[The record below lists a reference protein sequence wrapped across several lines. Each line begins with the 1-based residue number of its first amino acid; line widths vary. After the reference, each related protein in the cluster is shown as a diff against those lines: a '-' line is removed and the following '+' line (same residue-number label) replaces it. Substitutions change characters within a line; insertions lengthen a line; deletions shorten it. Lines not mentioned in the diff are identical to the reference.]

1 MLGSGVFGQLNEKL
15 HQLQNECFSSQTPI
29 LSFIKDMLNEEDK
42 DLSTYR
48 QALEEINENLNN
60 TESRDLMKAKCDTL
74 MLKIMVIQVSTMYLS
89 SKYVSSFQRTE
100 SFFRA
105 YTNGE

>member
-15 HQLQNECFSSQTPI
+15 HQVQNECFSSQTPI

-48 QALEEINENLNN
+48 LALEEINENLND
-60 TESRDLMKAKCDTL
+60 TESRDLIKAKCDTL
-74 MLKIMVIQVSTMYLS
+74 MLKIMVIQVSTYLLLNVCS
-89 SKYVSSFQRTE
+89 ILFQTPIISFP
-100 SFFRA
+100 
-105 YTNGE
+105 

>member
-74 MLKIMVIQVSTMYLS
+74 MLKIMVIQVSTKIYFS
-89 SKYVSSFQRTE
+89 
-100 SFFRA
+100 
-105 YTNGE
+105 

>member
-48 QALEEINENLNN
+48 QALDEINENLNDI
-60 TESRDLMKAKCDTL
+60 ESRDLMKAKCDTL
-74 MLKIMVIQVSTMYLS
+74 MLKIMVIQVSTY
-89 SKYVSSFQRTE
+89 KPVIECENFYFKTIVSFP
-100 SFFRA
+100 
-105 YTNGE
+105 